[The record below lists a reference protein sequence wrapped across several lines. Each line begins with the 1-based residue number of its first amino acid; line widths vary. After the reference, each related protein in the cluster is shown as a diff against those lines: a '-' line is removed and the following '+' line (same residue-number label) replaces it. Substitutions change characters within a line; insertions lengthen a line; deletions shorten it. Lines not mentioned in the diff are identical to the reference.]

1 MGAYRDENEKRH
13 LVLQVQLCEL
23 EMGKAIYIRKKR
35 IFNKEGSFELG
46 KRVSITTSR
55 NG

>member
-23 EMGKAIYIRKKR
+23 EMGKAIYIRKKEDFQQR
-35 IFNKEGSFELG
+35 RKL
-46 KRVSITTSR
+46 
-55 NG
+55 